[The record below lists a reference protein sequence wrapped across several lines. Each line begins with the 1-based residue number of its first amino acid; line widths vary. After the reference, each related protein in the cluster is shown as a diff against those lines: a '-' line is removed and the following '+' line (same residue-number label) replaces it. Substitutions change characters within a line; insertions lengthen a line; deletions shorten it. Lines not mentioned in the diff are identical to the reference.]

1 MCGRNDVVKMF
12 LIRSAVDG
20 RKVVMLER
28 SAPEGWRCDVCNGG
42 IVWWG
47 ESGVIE

>member
-1 MCGRNDVVKMF
+1 MVKMF
-12 LIRSAVDG
+12 LIRSGVDG

-28 SAPEGWRCDVCNGG
+28 SAPEGRRCDVCNGG
-42 IVWWG
+42 IVWWS